1 MENKVETK
9 ITSALYERLNSLS
22 KEELIDIIVSLARER
37 IISSIFSSNPE
48 AARVNNCIAEQ
59 SRQIIE
65 ALHNKEGRISPLPD
79 WSKAMFEG
87 AAQSCEIGKSL
98 SNEKQI

>member
-9 ITSALYERLNSLS
+9 ISGALYERLSSLS
-22 KEELIDIIVSLARER
+22 KEELIDIIAGLARER
-37 IISSIFSSNPE
+37 IIASVFSSNPN

-59 SRQIIE
+59 SRQIME

-79 WSKAMFEG
+79 WSKAIFEG
-87 AAQSCEIGKSL
+87 ATQCCEIRENL
-98 SNEKQI
+98 ITHET